1 LGGVVE
7 GLFLITVL
15 CQPAYLAAF
24 TISETRIASMLHGD
38 TSSYEAANI
47 PNRSNQ
53 NSDGSLNDK
62 PTLQGTRLFPD
73 LADRPI
79 ALFEADGSESAIDRT
94 KAALLDI
101 TTEMVGPTDGLED
114 SDLSPTPAGFT
125 YFGQFVFH
133 DIVFSEIFGIPKP
146 TGGAPH
152 LKNASSQGLD
162 LSGLYGRG
170 PVVDAHL
177 YDVPDGDDLSACR
190 FPLGLPRRKDSK
202 LPIDCNTMRGRDLPR
217 IDMSGRFM
225 NVKGRRRPYRP
236 LVADPRNDDNLV
248 LSQLL
253 CTLMGIHNRIV
264 DVLLATSAPDP
275 AEAYKRARVFLTSVY
290 RAVVINDYMKRIL
303 APELWAYFFDG
314 QDFRG
319 RGVSA
324 LGTFNALPLEFTF
337 GASRFA
343 HAMVRQFYV
352 VNASSVDQ
360 PADLRKMLSFSSQRP
375 GGEIPIPENWIV
387 DWTRFAS
394 SDAPTKAQCARRISP
409 FLSKELTAAELSAEL
424 DGTARPVAFM
434 DCWRCYD
441 LGLPSGQDV
450 AGAVSAAVGNQ
461 MEVRVLTGDD
471 MLPTL
476 PCAERYLYNAGR
488 LKAALQRHPEF
499 LNATPLSYYIIQEA
513 SVLGNDGAFLG
524 PVGSYVVAATVAS
537 ALFKA
542 TDADLLPRR
551 LVPDVEPTTLAGLL
565 DLNDVEKTPDAALEL
580 FLDRSINQ

>member
-1 LGGVVE
+1 
-7 GLFLITVL
+7 
-15 CQPAYLAAF
+15 
-24 TISETRIASMLHGD
+24 MLHGD

-53 NSDGSLNDK
+53 NSDGSLNDQ

-73 LADRPI
+73 LADRHI
-79 ALFEADGSESAIDRT
+79 ALFEADGSDSAIERT

-101 TTEMVGPTDGLED
+101 TAEMVGPTDGLED
-114 SDLSPTPAGFT
+114 GDLSPTPAGFT

-133 DIVFSEIFGIPKP
+133 DIVFSEIFGLPKP
-146 TGGAPH
+146 TGATHH

-177 YDVPDGDDLSACR
+177 YDVPDGEDLSACR
-190 FPLGLPRRKDSK
+190 FPLGLPCRKDGK
-202 LPIDCNTMRGRDLPR
+202 RPVDRKAVRGRDLPR

-225 NVKGRRRPYRP
+225 NVNGRRRPFRP

-264 DVLLATSAPDP
+264 DLLLATSAAGP
-275 AEAYKRARVFLTSVY
+275 ADAYKRARVFLTSVY

-303 APELWAYFFDG
+303 APDMWAYFFDG
-314 QDFRG
+314 QEFRG

-352 VNASSVDQ
+352 VNDSSVEQ
-360 PADLRKMLSFSSQRP
+360 PADLRKMLSFSSLRP
-375 GGEIPIPENWIV
+375 GGDIPIPENWIV
-387 DWTRFAS
+387 DWTRFAATDTPS
-394 SDAPTKAQCARRISP
+394 KAQSARRISP
-409 FLSKELTAAELSAEL
+409 FLSKEMTTADLSAEL

-441 LGLPSGQDV
+441 LRLPSGQDV
-450 AGAVSAAVGNQ
+450 AAAVNTAMGGE
-461 MEVRVLTGDD
+461 MVVRVLQGDD

-476 PCAERYLYNAGR
+476 PCAGRYLYNAGR
-488 LKAALQRHPEF
+488 LRTALQRHPEF
-499 LNATPLSYYIIQEA
+499 LNATPLSYYILQEA
-513 SVLGNDGAFLG
+513 SFLGNDGAYLG

-542 TDADLLPRR
+542 TDADLAPRR

-565 DLNDVEKTPDAALEL
+565 DLNDAAKTSDAALEL
-580 FLDRSINQ
+580 LLNGSISR